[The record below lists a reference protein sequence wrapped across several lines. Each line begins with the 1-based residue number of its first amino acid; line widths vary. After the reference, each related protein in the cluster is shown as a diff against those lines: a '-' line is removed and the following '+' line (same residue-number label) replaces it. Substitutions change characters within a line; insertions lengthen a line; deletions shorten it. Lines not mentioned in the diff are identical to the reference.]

1 MTDPIIAKTT
11 LWTVMIV
18 LGLGTFALRFVFL
31 GLIGD
36 RPMPDWLMRHLRYT
50 AVAVLPGLVAPLVV
64 WPTATDGVLD
74 LPRLAAALT
83 TLAVGY
89 YTKNVLAAIFGGA
102 AILYLLLYL
111 MG

>member
-1 MTDPIIAKTT
+1 MTDQITTGT
-11 LWTVMIV
+11 LWTVMIL

-36 RPMPDWLMRHLRYT
+36 RPMPEWLMRHLRYT
-50 AVAVLPGLVAPLVV
+50 AVAVLPGLVAPLVI
-64 WPTATDGVLD
+64 WPAATGGVLD
-74 LPRLAAALT
+74 IPRLVAALT

-89 YTKNVLAAIFGGA
+89 ATKNVLAAIAGGA
-102 AILYLLLYL
+102 AMLYLLLWL

>member
-1 MTDPIIAKTT
+1 MTDPQITTAT
-11 LWTVMIV
+11 LWTIMIL

-31 GLIGD
+31 GMIGD

-89 YTKNVLAAIFGGA
+89 VTKNVLAAIFGGA
-102 AILYLLLYL
+102 GMLYLLLWL

>member
-1 MTDPIIAKTT
+1 MTDPIIAKGT
-11 LWTVMIV
+11 LWTVIIL
-18 LGLGTFALRFVFL
+18 LGLGSFALRFAFL

-36 RPMPDWLMRHLRYT
+36 RPMPDWIMRHLRYT

-64 WPTATDGVLD
+64 WPTATDGALD
-74 LPRLAAALT
+74 LPRLAAALA

-89 YTKNVLAAIFGGA
+89 VTKNVLAAIFSGA
-102 AILYLLLYL
+102 GVLYLLLYL

>member
-1 MTDPIIAKTT
+1 VII
-11 LWTVMIV
+11 L
-18 LGLGTFALRFVFL
+18 LGLGSFGLRFVFL

-64 WPTATDGVLD
+64 WPNATGGALD

-83 TLAVGY
+83 TLMVGY
-89 YTKNVLAAIFGGA
+89 YTKNVLAAIFSGA
-102 AILYLLLYL
+102 GVLYLLLYL
-111 MG
+111 VG

>member
-1 MTDPIIAKTT
+1 MTEPQIATST

>member
-1 MTDPIIAKTT
+1 MTDPIIAKGT
-11 LWTVMIV
+11 LWTVIIL
-18 LGLGTFALRFVFL
+18 LGLGSFALRFAFL

-36 RPMPDWLMRHLRYT
+36 RPMPDWIMRHLRYT

-64 WPTATDGVLD
+64 WPTATDGALD
-74 LPRLAAALT
+74 LSRLAAALA

-89 YTKNVLAAIFGGA
+89 VTKNVLAAIFSGA
-102 AILYLLLYL
+102 GVLYLLLYL

>member
-1 MTDPIIAKTT
+1 MNDPVIAKGT
-11 LWTVMIV
+11 LWTVIIL
-18 LGLGTFALRFVFL
+18 LGLGSFGLRFVFL
-31 GLIGD
+31 GLIGN
-36 RPMPDWLMRHLRYT
+36 RPMPDWVMRHLRYT

-74 LPRLAAALT
+74 IPRLAAALT

-89 YTKNVLAAIFGGA
+89 VTKNVLAAIFGGA
-102 AILYLLLYL
+102 AVLYLLLYL

>member
-1 MTDPIIAKTT
+1 MTEPQIATST

-102 AILYLLLYL
+102 AMLYLLLYL